1 MTWLIPSSFLYCFIY
16 FLSAQS
22 NNSHFTQGHLTRSWY
37 HAWLLCSQ
45 MIKRQKSK
53 MLHIHVLWGNAQFL
67 GRMHEQMYSKK
78 MFYISKFWH
87 FTQISNILLYI
98 LGFTWWFDQF
108 GHEHIV
114 WENGC
119 SCMILVCCMLDT
131 VWNHQIVKKI
141 VGYFYFFYAKIIETC
156 PLCPSAINEFNLHGK
171 VLRFW
176 NDIW

>member
-1 MTWLIPSSFLYCFIY
+1 MPDCSVVKWLK
-16 FLSAQS
+16 
-22 NNSHFTQGHLTRSWY
+22 G
-37 HAWLLCSQ
+37 
-45 MIKRQKSK
+45 KSPT
-53 MLHIHVLWGNAQFL
+53 MLHIHVLWGKCTILRKNAWTNVQ
-67 GRMHEQMYSKK
+67 KK

-119 SCMILVCCMLDT
+119 SCMILMCCMLDT
-131 VWNHQIVKKI
+131 VWNHQIAKKI

-156 PLCPSAINEFNLHGK
+156 PLCPSAIKLEEFDLHGK